1 VAQVNN
7 NKPIYQYTP
16 ITLEVVKGKGIKR
29 ESTSLK
35 VDKDLYKEFKMEA
48 LRRDMEIS
56 DLLDHAMRITILE
69 GKKK

>member
-1 VAQVNN
+1 MAQDNN

-16 ITLEVVKGKGIKR
+16 ITLEMVKGKDFKR

-48 LRRDMEIS
+48 LRRDMDIS
-56 DLLDHAMRITILE
+56 DLLDYAMRTTIQE